1 MHHALRT
8 LAFGLALTLAS
19 GPAFAASDAAPSG
32 TIITPVLEKPLPDV
46 PGKVVS
52 MITVE
57 YAPGA
62 ETPPHRHDAH
72 TFVYVLSGRLLMA
85 VEGQETQELSAGQ
98 SFYESPNDVHSVSR
112 NASDSE
118 PAKFLVFF
126 LKPADAELLTP
137 VQ

>member
-1 MHHALRT
+1 MPQGFHPLFVGAA
-8 LAFGLALTLAS
+8 LAFAVGPLAAV
-19 GPAFAASDAAPSG
+19 ADAPG
-32 TIITPVLEKPLPDV
+32 DTVITPVLEQPLTDL

-62 ETPPHRHDAH
+62 GTPPHRHEAH
-72 TFVYVLSGRLLMA
+72 TFVYVLSGRISMQ
-85 VEGQETQELSAGQ
+85 VEGREARELAAGQ
-98 SFYESPNDVHSVSR
+98 TYYEAPNEIHSVSR
-112 NASDSE
+112 NASATA

-126 LKPADAELLTP
+126 LKPTDAEVLTP